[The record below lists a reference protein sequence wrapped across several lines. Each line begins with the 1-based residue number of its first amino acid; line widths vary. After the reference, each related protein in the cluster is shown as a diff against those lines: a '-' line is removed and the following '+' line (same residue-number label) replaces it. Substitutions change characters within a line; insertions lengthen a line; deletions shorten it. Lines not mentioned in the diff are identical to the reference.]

1 MIPYKELIRD
11 KIMLEYT
18 SHDGIKIQV
27 GQNAKENDQLTMTS
41 DPKHWWMHVSGCPG
55 AHVVV
60 CHEGDQLPKETKRD
74 AAVLTVYHSK
84 TPNTKMSPV
93 DLARVDQI
101 SKYQKSN
108 HGLVSLEGE
117 VMQLTIFMNKEKL
130 RLDRL
135 MGK

>member
-1 MIPYKELIRD
+1 
-11 KIMLEYT
+11 MLEYT

-41 DPKHWWMHVSGCPG
+41 DPKHWWMHVAGYSG

-60 CHEGDQLPKETKRD
+60 CHPEEQLPKETKRD
-74 AAVLTVYHSK
+74 AAVLVVYHSK
-84 TPNTKMSPV
+84 IPNTKMSPV

-108 HGLVSLEGE
+108 HGLVTLEGE
-117 VMQLTIFMNKEKL
+117 VMQLTVFMNKEKP

-135 MGK
+135 INILK

>member
-1 MIPYKELIRD
+1 
-11 KIMLEYT
+11 MLEYT

-60 CHEGDQLPKETKRD
+60 CHEGDVVPKETKRD
-74 AAVLTVYHSK
+74 AAVLAVYHSK
-84 TPNTKMSPV
+84 IPNTKMSPV
-93 DLARVDQI
+93 DFARVDQI

-108 HGLVSLEGE
+108 HGLVTLEGE